1 VSALDSANAGMRKQS
16 SARVTVLVE
25 DVNDNDPLFEMVE
38 KEIWFDENE
47 PAGTRVIRQ
56 AEVLLPGPPQYLEPV
71 ANHIL
76 PSQNELHNFFSL
88 H

>member
-1 VSALDSANAGMRKQS
+1 MYLEGHRSSKLWNIYHYYRYTLTVSALDSANAGMRKQS

-47 PAGTRVIRQ
+47 PAGTRVIR
-56 AEVLLPGPPQYLEPV
+56 
-71 ANHIL
+71 
-76 PSQNELHNFFSL
+76 
-88 H
+88 

>member
-1 VSALDSANAGMRKQS
+1 MLWICYVIKKKVQSSKIFTHCRYTLTVSALDSANAGMRKQS

-47 PAGTRVIRQ
+47 PAGTRVIR
-56 AEVLLPGPPQYLEPV
+56 
-71 ANHIL
+71 
-76 PSQNELHNFFSL
+76 
-88 H
+88 

>member
-1 VSALDSANAGMRKQS
+1 MSALDSANAGMRKQS

-47 PAGTRVIRQ
+47 PAGTRVIR
-56 AEVLLPGPPQYLEPV
+56 
-71 ANHIL
+71 
-76 PSQNELHNFFSL
+76 
-88 H
+88 

>member
-1 VSALDSANAGMRKQS
+1 MLVWIYNVIKKKFKAVKYLPICRYTLTVSALDSANAGMRKQS

-47 PAGTRVIRQ
+47 PAGTRVIR
-56 AEVLLPGPPQYLEPV
+56 
-71 ANHIL
+71 
-76 PSQNELHNFFSL
+76 
-88 H
+88 